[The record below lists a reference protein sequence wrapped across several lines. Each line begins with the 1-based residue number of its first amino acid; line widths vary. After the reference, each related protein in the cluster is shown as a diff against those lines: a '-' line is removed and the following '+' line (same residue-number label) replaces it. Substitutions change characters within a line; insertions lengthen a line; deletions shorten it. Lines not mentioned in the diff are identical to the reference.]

1 MIVDSSAL
9 VAFFDHTDRLHPAVD
24 ELFANTTEALL
35 VSPYVVAEVDYIIN
49 SRHGVTGELAALRE
63 LAGGAWDLTGFGH
76 EDLRAAIDVVN
87 RYSDQDIGVTDAS
100 LVVLA
105 KRHRT
110 RTIAT
115 LDRRHFEVLRP
126 LDGGRFTI
134 VP

>member
-9 VAFFDHTDRLHPAVD
+9 IAYFDDKDPDHGRVVEIFDA
-24 ELFANTTEALL
+24 ATEALT
-35 VSPYVVAEVDYIIN
+35 VSPYVVGEVDYLVA
-49 SRHGVTGELAALRE
+49 SRQGVGVELAVLE
-63 LAGGAWDLTGFGH
+63 QLAGGAWDLVAFGRD
-76 EDLRAAIDVVN
+76 DLAEAIGLIGK
-87 RYSDQDIGVTDAS
+87 YADQDIGVTDAS

-126 LDGGRFTI
+126 LDGGRFTV